1 VILGILIIILFAILG
16 YVIGS
21 DVVVPFAFTE
31 YVAVAVMAFLDS
43 LFNGISL
50 NMQKK
55 FNIPEFFAGFFLNAI
70 VSIFLVYLGN
80 KLNVN
85 IYLAAIIVFTWRMFN
100 NFNII
105 QKILID
111 NLRRTVKLRRN
122 SRKKIKEEI

>member
-1 VILGILIIILFAILG
+1 MILGILIIILFAILG

-55 FNIPEFFAGFFLNAI
+55 FNIPEFFVGFFLNAI